1 MWGSVLGGL
10 SVLYLMYRLGRS
22 TPSNAPTEVVEKGV
36 ASWYGPGFEGRLTA
50 NGERFDS
57 SQMTAAHKTLRFGTV
72 VDVRRTDTGA
82 EVRVRINDRG
92 PFVSGRI
99 IDLSRAAGGALDML
113 DSGVAPVEVRV
124 VSTSK

>member
-22 TPSNAPTEVVEKGV
+22 TPSNAPAGVSEKGV

-92 PFVSGRI
+92 PFVAGRI
-99 IDLSRAAGGALDML
+99 IDLSRAAGEALDML
-113 DSGVAPVEVRV
+113 DSGVAPVEMRV
-124 VSTSK
+124 VGTSK